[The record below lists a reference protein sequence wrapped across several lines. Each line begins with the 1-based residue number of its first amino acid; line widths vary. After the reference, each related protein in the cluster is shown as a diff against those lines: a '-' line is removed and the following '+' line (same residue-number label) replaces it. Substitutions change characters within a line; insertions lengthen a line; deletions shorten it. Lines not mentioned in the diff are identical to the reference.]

1 MQHKNLKQVKSPFHM
16 EMDFSGFI
24 GFCGIDMAYHTSIG
38 AWNRPFNPDF
48 ALRNKYTSKPL
59 KKADSSSN
67 TV

>member
-1 MQHKNLKQVKSPFHM
+1 MHDLRAFERNILNVNQEIIFFV
-16 EMDFSGFI
+16 
-24 GFCGIDMAYHTSIG
+24 
-38 AWNRPFNPDF
+38 FNPDF

>member
-1 MQHKNLKQVKSPFHM
+1 
-16 EMDFSGFI
+16 
-24 GFCGIDMAYHTSIG
+24 MAIKG
-38 AWNRPFNPDF
+38 VLNPDF